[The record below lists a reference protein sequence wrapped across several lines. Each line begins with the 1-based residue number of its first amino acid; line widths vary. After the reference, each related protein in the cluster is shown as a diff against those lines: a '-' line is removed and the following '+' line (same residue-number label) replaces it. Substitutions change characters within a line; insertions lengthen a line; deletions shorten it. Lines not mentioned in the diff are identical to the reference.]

1 MTSFAGNQ
9 QKNDDDQLK
18 RSLLQRAHTIIWKR
32 FADGHE
38 LNVSFFTPT
47 GHSAAASAPSVLF
60 YSGGMWCKNLI
71 DQLAPWA
78 LQLADRGIP
87 CLVPELRTHDA
98 YEVTAEDIMEEGLQV
113 WEWCYAQA
121 EGLGL
126 NPKRITVA
134 GIDAGGLL
142 ALNAAMQP
150 IVSRRRWWQFW
161 RHDELPNSPVA
172 VAIFRGV
179 VDPEAPEARVLRV
192 VQECTNPAAVNPCTL
207 LRKRLPPLFCAHGM
221 DDPLLDFETV
231 EWFCKK
237 WQHFGNSA
245 EILSCSHA
253 DHTLAN
259 FSVNP
264 ALFEHIMLAWKEFM
278 VSRSLWPE
286 DAIGDIT
293 LN

>member
-9 QKNDDDQLK
+9 QKKDDEQLK
-18 RSLLQRAHTIIWKR
+18 QSLLQRAQTIVWKR

-38 LNVSFFTPT
+38 LNVSFFTPA
-47 GHSAAASAPSVLF
+47 GHSPAAGAPAVLF
-60 YSGGMWCKNLI
+60 YAGGMWCKNLI
-71 DQLAPWA
+71 DQLIPWA

-87 CLVPELRTHDA
+87 CLVPELRIRDA
-98 YEVTAEDIMEEGLQV
+98 YEVTAEDIMDEGLQV
-113 WEWCYAQA
+113 WEWCYGQA
-121 EGLGL
+121 ESLGL
-126 NPKRITVA
+126 NPRRITVA

-150 IVSRRRWWQFW
+150 LVSNHPWWQFW
-161 RHDELPNSPVA
+161 RQDKLPNSPVA

-192 VQECTNPAAVNPCTL
+192 VQECTDPAAVNPCAL

-221 DDPLLDFETV
+221 DDPLLEFETA
-231 EWFCKK
+231 EWFCKR
-237 WQHFGNSA
+237 WQQFGNSA
-245 EILSCSHA
+245 EFLPCPHA

-259 FSVNP
+259 FEVNP
-264 ALFEHIMLAWKEFM
+264 ALFEHIMIAWEEFM